1 MFLTAKTD
9 TILMSKKADHCEQV
23 LMALRRI
30 TRAIDLHSRRLVQSH
45 GLTGPQALLLKSL
58 LDGGETP
65 VGALAQ
71 RVSLSQATVT
81 DILNRL
87 EKRGLVHRVRSE
99 VDRRRVYVRATEAS
113 ERLLENSPPLLQEQ
127 FAERFDAMEEWEQT
141 LMLSML
147 QRVAVMMDARDLS
160 VSPMLT
166 PGPVTAPPEAINEME
181 ESAIVTVQ
189 VEAIGS
195 GDAPGLIVSVLR
207 ELVQPFRW

>member
-1 MFLTAKTD
+1 
-9 TILMSKKADHCEQV
+9 
-23 LMALRRI
+23 MALRRI

-181 ESAIVTVQ
+181 ESAIVSQ
-189 VEAIGS
+189 
-195 GDAPGLIVSVLR
+195 DLR
-207 ELVQPFRW
+207 DQNK